1 MPRQRA
7 HAPTSAPLLIAHRGL
22 SSRAPENTLA
32 AVTAAADAGLTWVE
46 VDVDLL
52 GDGTPVLIHDSTLD
66 RTTDRSGRYDDL
78 AAADLATIDAGSWF
92 DRRFAGERIPTLA
105 GLVALMNARG
115 INADIEIKATDL
127 GAAATDRLVAAVA
140 AELHGLEPGR
150 ELVVSSF
157 SQLLL
162 ARFHAV
168 APWAT
173 TAVLYERAA
182 LYDDWP
188 SVLEMCGADHVH
200 VEDAGLTRREV
211 DRFRDAGYGVTAW
224 TVNDVARAEQLL
236 GWGAGVVSDVADQV
250 LAATRSASAGSA
262 R

>member
-7 HAPTSAPLLIAHRGL
+7 HAPTTSPLLVAHRGL

-66 RTTDRSGRYDDL
+66 RTTDRTGRYDRL
-78 AAADLATIDAGSWF
+78 TVADLEGVDAGSWF
-92 DRRFAGERIPTLA
+92 DRRFAGEPVPTLA
-105 GLVALMNARG
+105 GLVALLNLRG
-115 INADIEIKATDL
+115 INANVEIKATDL
-127 GAAATDRLVAAVA
+127 GAAATDRLVGAVA
-140 AELHGLEPGR
+140 AELRGLDPDR

-162 ARFHAV
+162 ARFHAA

-188 SVLEMCGADHVH
+188 SVLEMCGADYVH

-211 DRFRDAGYGVTAW
+211 DRFHDAGDGVTAW
-224 TVNDVARAEQLL
+224 TVNDVARAEELL
-236 GWGAGVVSDVADQV
+236 GWGVGVVSDVADEV
-250 LAATRSASAGSA
+250 LAATRAASAGGA

>member
-7 HAPTSAPLLIAHRGL
+7 HTPTTGPLLVAHRGL

-32 AVTAAADAGLTWVE
+32 AVAAAGDAGVTWVE

-66 RTTDRSGRYDDL
+66 RTTDRTGRYDGL
-78 AAADLATIDAGSWF
+78 AVADLDGIDAGSWF

-105 GLVALMNARG
+105 GLVALLNARG
-115 INADIEIKATDL
+115 MHANVEIKATDL
-127 GAAATDRLVAAVA
+127 GAAATDRLVRAVA
-140 AELHGLEPGR
+140 DELRGLDPAC

-162 ARFHAV
+162 ARFHRA

-173 TAVLYERAA
+173 TAV

-188 SVLEMCGADHVH
+188 SVLEMCGADSVH
-200 VEDAGLTRREV
+200 VEDAGLTRREA
-211 DRFRDAGYGVTAW
+211 DRFHDAGYGVTAW
-224 TVNDVARAEQLL
+224 TVNDVARAEELL
-236 GWGAGVVSDVADQV
+236 GWGVGVVSDVADEV
-250 LAATRSASAGSA
+250 LAATRARSA